1 MGASPSSD
9 RKLGSLFRVPSVC
22 LHPHRIFRLSFVA
35 DPMLL
40 VLGIAAP
47 ALRSAPLPVGSTS
60 SLRSVQ
66 RVAHVVL
73 REDALGPPPAAV
85 PLPPP
90 PPAAA
95 TVAPEGGTTA
105 DGASLPPDS
114 FLELIEHAAES
125 TRLAISEGSL
135 LLEVE
140 FPPLPVSQLDE
151 PGLRC
156 VTH

>member
-1 MGASPSSD
+1 M
-9 RKLGSLFRVPSVC
+9 LG
-22 LHPHRIFRLSFVA
+22 
-35 DPMLL
+35 L
-40 VLGIAAP
+40 VLATP

-73 REDALGPPPAAV
+73 REDALGPPRAAPAV
-85 PLPPP
+85 PPP
-90 PPAAA
+90 PPLPS
-95 TVAPEGGTTA
+95 TSVAPEGATTTA
-105 DGASLPPDS
+105 DSASLPPDS

-125 TRLAISEGSL
+125 TRLAIAEGSR

-156 VTH
+156 VPH

>member
-1 MGASPSSD
+1 M
-9 RKLGSLFRVPSVC
+9 LG
-22 LHPHRIFRLSFVA
+22 
-35 DPMLL
+35 L
-40 VLGIAAP
+40 VLAAP

-60 SLRSVQ
+60 SPLRSVQQ

-73 REDALGPPPAAV
+73 REDALGPPRAAPAV
-85 PLPPP
+85 PPP
-90 PPAAA
+90 PPQPSADPALQ
-95 TVAPEGGTTA
+95 PEGATTTA

-125 TRLAISEGSL
+125 TRLAIAEGSR

>member
-1 MGASPSSD
+1 M
-9 RKLGSLFRVPSVC
+9 LSLVF
-22 LHPHRIFRLSFVA
+22 
-35 DPMLL
+35 
-40 VLGIAAP
+40 AAP

-60 SLRSVQ
+60 SPLRSVQQ

-73 REDALGPPPAAV
+73 REDALGPPRAAPAV
-85 PLPPP
+85 PPP
-90 PPAAA
+90 PPQPSADPALQ
-95 TVAPEGGTTA
+95 PEGATTTA

-125 TRLAISEGSL
+125 TRVAISEGSR

>member
-1 MGASPSSD
+1 MKAILKRRCGVAGYNPN
-9 RKLGSLFRVPSVC
+9 RKLD
-22 LHPHRIFRLSFVA
+22 LSA
-35 DPMLL
+35 KRSHMLGL
-40 VLGIAAP
+40 VLATP

-60 SLRSVQ
+60 SPLRSVQQ

-73 REDALGPPPAAV
+73 REDALGPPRAAPAV
-85 PLPPP
+85 PPPPP

-95 TVAPEGGTTA
+95 TVAPEGATTTA

-125 TRLAISEGSL
+125 TRLAISEGSR

-156 VTH
+156 VPH

>member
-1 MGASPSSD
+1 MKAILKRRCGVAGYNPN
-9 RKLGSLFRVPSVC
+9 RKLD
-22 LHPHRIFRLSFVA
+22 LSA
-35 DPMLL
+35 KRSHMLGL
-40 VLGIAAP
+40 VLATP

-73 REDALGPPPAAV
+73 REDALGPPRAAPAV
-85 PLPPP
+85 PPP
-90 PPAAA
+90 PPQPSADPALQ
-95 TVAPEGGTTA
+95 PEGATTTA

-125 TRLAISEGSL
+125 TRLAIAEGSR

>member
-1 MGASPSSD
+1 MSAPTDGARGHSGS
-9 RKLGSLFRVPSVC
+9 SLFITPIGTGPEV
-22 LHPHRIFRLSFVA
+22 
-35 DPMLL
+35 DPMLSL
-40 VLGIAAP
+40 VFAAP

-60 SLRSVQ
+60 SPLRSVQQ

-73 REDALGPPPAAV
+73 REDALGPPRAAPAV
-85 PLPPP
+85 PPP
-90 PPAAA
+90 PPLPS
-95 TVAPEGGTTA
+95 TSVAPEGATTTA

-125 TRLAISEGSL
+125 TRVAISEGSR

-156 VTH
+156 VPH